1 MKSGEEDDPSADTLS
16 VVVLEAAPPIRITSP
31 DGSPQQTARYRELTS
46 VTGSGV
52 KVPLLWNLTQDFSVP
67 CPPQYMLLQRL
78 PKRLAVG
85 MSPTAQ
91 DCLVSVLNS
100 SAELSNPSEL

>member
-1 MKSGEEDDPSADTLS
+1 MLKCGEEDDPSAETLS
-16 VVVLEAAPPIRITSP
+16 VVELQPPIRITSP
-31 DGSPQQTARYRELTS
+31 DGSPQQTARNRELIS

-85 MSPTAQ
+85 MSPTTQ